1 MLYMMKNKL
10 PRFLMAILLLVAVN
24 FKARAQAAKSTLAV
38 GDKMPNFS
46 LTDQDGKV
54 YNSND
59 HTGKNILVIYF
70 YPKDESM
77 VCTKEACSFRD
88 SFNDFTSAGAKVIG
102 INAGTVASHKAFSEH
117 YKLPFTLLSDPDN
130 KVYALFGV
138 KNKMFMTGRET
149 FIVDLHGRIVFA
161 YEAMMQ
167 GKKHADDAL
176 AFIKAQRK

>member
-1 MLYMMKNKL
+1 MRKI
-10 PRFLMAILLLVAVN
+10 FISGFIISFLLVVLVAIV
-24 FKARAQAAKSTLAV
+24 AQAQTDNKTLIV
-38 GDKMPNFS
+38 GDNMPSFS
-46 LTDQDGKV
+46 LTAQDGKTF
-54 YNSND
+54 NSAD
-59 HTGKNILVIYF
+59 HVGKSFLVIYF

-88 SFNDFTSAGAKVIG
+88 SFDDFTKAGAKVIG
-102 INAGTVASHKAFSEH
+102 INGGTVESHKAFAEH

-130 KVYALFGV
+130 KVYAKFGV

-149 FIVDLHGRIVFA
+149 FIVDTHGKIVYA

-176 AFIKAQRK
+176 AFIKAHSAK